1 MANICLNYVT
11 LFEQNDDQIKL
22 KRAYEKLLAAYE
34 EAQNEFGDVNLLD
47 LLEVLWVDS
56 KKTNGLDGRSWIT
69 YMDLQIND
77 SEIEGIIL
85 DIESAWSPC
94 EDALALLRKALG
106 RTFKFVYVAEEP
118 GCEVFV
124 NTDIE
129 HRFYTDIYNV
139 EIYAESEEEGIISEV
154 FHIQAYDH
162 SDEECLNYIHS
173 LSGLKYKSIEDL
185 IANKEGVE
193 KAIDEKYHC
202 EGTASIRIN
211 EYGSAFLNCSRI
223 LITRCSPAPILK
235 EEY

>member
-34 EAQNEFGDVNLLD
+34 ETQNEFGDVNLLG
-47 LLEVLWVDS
+47 LLEALWVDS
-56 KKTNGLDGRSWIT
+56 KKIHGLDARSWIT
-69 YMDLQIND
+69 YMDLQTND

-85 DIESAWSPC
+85 DIESAWTPC
-94 EDALALLRKALG
+94 EDALALLCKTLG
-106 RTFKFVYVAEEP
+106 RTFKFVFVAEEP

-124 NTDIE
+124 NTDTE

-154 FHIQAYDH
+154 FHIQEYDH
-162 SDEECLNYIHS
+162 SEEECLNYIHF
-173 LSGLKYKSIEDL
+173 LSGLKYSSIEDL
-185 IANKEGVE
+185 IANEEVVE
-193 KAIDEKYHC
+193 KAIDEKHHC

-211 EYGSAFLNCSRI
+211 EYTA
-223 LITRCSPAPILK
+223 
-235 EEY
+235 